1 MIRDARGVARPKRVC
16 GIGRTNSLIPSA
28 EREDPVRSRRLFAG
42 AVVIFTLAG
51 LPAQSVGQT
60 SGFPTISRRQYTG
73 GSAKV
78 TVTGSAKIDTEIPIN
93 TQASFSDGESS
104 TWLQFGA
111 SGSAE
116 PNALITYGET
126 KEIGITV
133 GKGKLSATGGIMPGE
148 KSDCAGTVKV
158 TETLISG
165 EYTCKGLT
173 SYVPGEGMGK
183 VDIKVTF
190 TAKS

>member
-1 MIRDARGVARPKRVC
+1 VRGPFAAAVL
-16 GIGRTNSLIPSA
+16 LI
-28 EREDPVRSRRLFAG
+28 
-42 AVVIFTLAG
+42 LAG
-51 LPAQSVGQT
+51 RPAPAAAQT
-60 SGFPTISRRQYTG
+60 SGFPDISRRQYTG

-78 TVTGSAKIDTEIPIN
+78 TVTGSANIDAEIPLN

-126 KEIGITV
+126 REIGIIV

-148 KSDCAGTVKV
+148 QSDCAGKVQV

-173 SYVPGEGMGK
+173 SYLPGQGMGK
-183 VDIKVTF
+183 VDIKVSF

>member
-1 MIRDARGVARPKRVC
+1 
-16 GIGRTNSLIPSA
+16 
-28 EREDPVRSRRLFAG
+28 VRSLFVG
-42 AVVIFTLAG
+42 AAVLLTLAG
-51 LPAQSVGQT
+51 LPAAAAAQT
-60 SGFPTISRRQYTG
+60 SGFPTISQRQYTG

-78 TVTGSAKIDTEIPIN
+78 TVTGSAKIDTEIPLN
-93 TQASFSDGESS
+93 AQASVSDGES

-116 PNALITYGET
+116 PNALITYGDT

-133 GKGKLSATGGIMPGE
+133 GKGKLIATGGIMPGE
-148 KSDCAGTVKV
+148 KSDCAGKVQV

-190 TAKS
+190 TAKP

>member
-1 MIRDARGVARPKRVC
+1 MRP
-16 GIGRTNSLIPSA
+16 SH
-28 EREDPVRSRRLFAG
+28 LFG
-42 AVVIFTLAG
+42 YNVVLLALAS
-51 LPAQSVGQT
+51 LPAPAAAQT
-60 SGFPTISRRQYTG
+60 SGFPDISRRQYTG

-78 TVTGSAKIDTEIPIN
+78 TVTGSATIDAEIPIN

-111 SGSAE
+111 SGSAQ

-133 GKGKLSATGGIMPGE
+133 GKGLMIATGGITPGQ
-148 KSDCAGTVKV
+148 KSDCAGKVQV

-173 SYVPGEGMGK
+173 SYVPGKGMGN
-183 VDIKVTF
+183 VNVKVTF
-190 TAKS
+190 TARS

>member
-1 MIRDARGVARPKRVC
+1 MRPRHLLSC
-16 GIGRTNSLIPSA
+16 I
-28 EREDPVRSRRLFAG
+28 
-42 AVVIFTLAG
+42 AVLLALAS
-51 LPAQSVGQT
+51 LPAPAAAQT
-60 SGFPTISRRQYTG
+60 SGYPTISRRQYTG

-78 TVTGSAKIDTEIPIN
+78 TVTGSATIDAEIPIN

-111 SGSAE
+111 SGSPE

-133 GKGKLSATGGIMPGE
+133 GKGLLIATGGIMPGE
-148 KSDCAGTVKV
+148 KSDCAGKVQV

-165 EYTCKGLT
+165 EYACKGLT
-173 SYVPGEGMGK
+173 SYVPGKGMGK
-183 VDIKVTF
+183 VDVKVAF